1 MIDLHCHVLP
11 GLDDG
16 PRFLK
21 ESLDMART
29 AFKNNIQTIV
39 ATPHSLNGFFVN
51 NWESIVSVTSSVQE
65 AFTRE
70 NIALDIYPGMEVQ
83 MSPDLFE
90 ALERG
95 EAATINNN
103 GRYMLVEFPAFSM
116 PAGAREFI
124 FKLKLQGITP
134 VIAHPERHLILQH
147 ELNQLYELVQMGAL
161 CQLTALSLTGE
172 FGISVQ
178 KSAEQMIRTGLA
190 HVIATDAHF
199 DNDRINALAESVD
212 LAAEVLQDYNRAE
225 QMVTTTPA
233 AIIAGEDLD
242 LPEPDLGRKK
252 WWSF

>member
-16 PRFLK
+16 PRFLQ

-29 AFKNNIQTIV
+29 AVKNNIQTIV

-51 NWESIVSVTSSVQE
+51 TWDAIVSVTSSVQD
-65 AFTRE
+65 ALQRE
-70 NIALDIYPGMEVQ
+70 DIGLNIYPGMEVQ
-83 MSPDLFE
+83 MGPDLFE

-95 EAATINNN
+95 EAGTINNN

-116 PAGAREFI
+116 PTGAREFI

-134 VIAHPERHLILQH
+134 IIAHPERHLILQH
-147 ELNQLYELVQMGAL
+147 DLNQLHELVTQGAL

-172 FGISVQ
+172 FGGTVK
-178 KSAEQMIRTGLA
+178 KSAEEMIRKGLA

-212 LAAEVLQDYNRAE
+212 LAAEVLQDYGRAE
-225 QMVTTTPA
+225 QMVTKTPE
-233 AIIAGEDLD
+233 AIINGEDVD
-242 LPEPDLGRKK
+242 LPEPVMGSKK

>member
-29 AFKNNIQTIV
+29 AVKNNIQTIV

-65 AFTRE
+65 ALQRE
-70 NIALDIYPGMEVQ
+70 DIGLNIYPGMEVQ

-116 PAGAREFI
+116 PAGGREFI

-147 ELNQLYELVQMGAL
+147 DLNQLHELVQQGAL

-178 KSAEQMIRTGLA
+178 KSAEEMIRTGLA
-190 HVIATDAHF
+190 HVIATDAHY
-199 DNDRINALAESVD
+199 DSDRIHALARSVD
-212 LAAEVLQDYNRAE
+212 LAAEVLQDYGRAE

-233 AIIAGEDLD
+233 AIINGDDID

-252 WWSF
+252 WWMF